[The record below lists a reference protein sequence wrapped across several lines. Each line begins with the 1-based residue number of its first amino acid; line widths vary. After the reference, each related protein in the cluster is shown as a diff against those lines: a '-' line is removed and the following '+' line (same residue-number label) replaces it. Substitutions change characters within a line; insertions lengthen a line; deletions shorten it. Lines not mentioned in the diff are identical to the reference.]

1 MYVIVIKLISERK
14 EAFIFKLP
22 QSTGSFFTL
31 IKLKSSYPLSHCTSS
46 CIYGAVTV
54 HQETLFLVS
63 QILYIFFCDRH
74 HRENSLSETE
84 PKVKKSVTRLESH
97 EVQPPILSQHP
108 DCRIT
113 GPPPHQPQLS
123 SVLRQTQVRRRFV
136 SPRTSVETEMTDT
149 ESRTCPGVY
158 KIVFQVGLRHYPSL
172 SLKKH

>member
-84 PKVKKSVTRLESH
+84 PKVKKSVTRLEVTKCSPQSYH
-97 EVQPPILSQHP
+97 NILIAASPGRHLTNHNSAQFS
-108 DCRIT
+108 
-113 GPPPHQPQLS
+113 GK
-123 SVLRQTQVRRRFV
+123 RRFGG
-136 SPRTSVETEMTDT
+136 DL
-149 ESRTCPGVY
+149 
-158 KIVFQVGLRHYPSL
+158 FLHGLQLRP
-172 SLKKH
+172 K